1 MAQLKLNRII
11 FVKLTLSWAQ
21 WHAPKDSVNILYLDK
36 QINDKILN
44 SSQNSKY
51 QNLILRVPKKE
62 F

>member
-1 MAQLKLNRII
+1 MYLKTQLKHSNI
-11 FVKLTLSWAQ
+11 F
-21 WHAPKDSVNILYLDK
+21 YLDK

-44 SSQNSKY
+44 SSQNLKY